1 MLMDFSKAYDSL
13 PHDLLM
19 AKLEAYGLD
28 KPSHNLVNG
37 YLGFQKQ
44 RKKIGSLYNDWTN
57 VTRGN
62 LQRSILGLPFF
73 NIFIIDIF
81 LFIEK
86 YDICKFADDYTLFS
100 CGNNLSVILK
110 SLEHDMK
117 IFLR

>member
-1 MLMDFSKAYDSL
+1 MDFSKAYDYL

-19 AKLEAYGLD
+19 AKLQAYGLD
-28 KPSHNLVNG
+28 KPSLNLVNG
-37 YLGFQKQ
+37 YLRFQKQ
-44 RKKIGSLYNDWTN
+44 RKKIGSSYNDWTN

-62 LQRSILGLPFF
+62 PQRSILGLLFF

-86 YDICKFADDYTLFS
+86 YDICKFADDNTLFS
-100 CGNNLSVILK
+100 CGNNLSLILK